1 MGAYA
6 VDYIDKAVN
15 NSNYAGSTVKNIA
28 SNNASYVGNSLA
40 SATVA
45 TAKTAEGLTVGSA
58 LRFGAKSVFR
68 LNPYIGAAS
77 LLYDAYK
84 FFTDDEIAQ
93 LPEAE
98 QQIAKEAQQ
107 YSKVVEAQ
115 QQKVDEIKQEIKSVS
130 ESVEYQQGQTL
141 PSVLSQ
147 NAKALTLSV
156 NALTVTL
163 SEQLSLMNNYMM
175 ANLIYQ
181 QQFLDIK
188 ASESGLNVESLE
200 YNKTTQS
207 VKDLDGNMVA
217 SFSPREAELA
227 KNATVAREVTDKN
240 NFTLDD
246 DIDLEDIVDGVE
258 ISSIFGYS
266 GDTEPLKEFYTRLG
280 GQGL

>member
-6 VDYIDKAVN
+6 YDYINTPSN
-15 NSNYAGSTVKNIA
+15 NSNYAGSVVQKVA
-28 SNNASYVGNSLA
+28 SNSVPSVASSVA

-58 LRFGAKSVFR
+58 LRFGAKSIFR
-68 LNPYIGAAS
+68 LNPYLASAS

-115 QQKVDEIKQEIKSVS
+115 QQKVDEIKQEIKNVS

-156 NALTVTL
+156 NALTATL

-181 QQFLDIK
+181 QQFLGIK
-188 ASESGLNVESLE
+188 AEESGLNVESME
-200 YNKTTQS
+200 YNKTSQS
-207 VKDLDGNMVA
+207 VSDFDGNFVRKL
-217 SFSPREAELA
+217 SPREAELT
-227 KNATVAREVTDKN
+227 KNTVVSQDTTDKIS
-240 NFTLDD
+240 FTIDEFLDNLD
-246 DIDLEDIVDGVE
+246 SDQP
-258 ISSIFGYS
+258 ISS
-266 GDTEPLKEFYTRLG
+266 
-280 GQGL
+280 

>member
-6 VDYIDKAVN
+6 YDYINTPSN
-15 NSNYAGSTVKNIA
+15 NSNYAGSVVQKVA
-28 SNNASYVGNSLA
+28 SNSVPSVASSVA

-58 LRFGAKSVFR
+58 LRFGAKSIFR
-68 LNPYIGAAS
+68 LNPYLASAS

-115 QQKVDEIKQEIKSVS
+115 QQKVDEIKQEIKTVS

-156 NALTVTL
+156 NALTATL

-181 QQFLDIK
+181 QQFLGIK
-188 ASESGLNVESLE
+188 AEESGLNIDSLE
-200 YNKTTQS
+200 FNKTAQNIA
-207 VKDLDGNMVA
+207 DLDGNFVTKLA
-217 SFSPREAELA
+217 PREAELA

-246 DIDLEDIVDGVE
+246 DIDLDDIVDGVE